1 MGFFYVGFFYHAST
15 YMNFVFK
22 MLYPVKPETLMLF
35 MSLIKL
41 NFSVIKGDR
50 NIISIIVLNLFLLC
64 NEVIVKRMGTSH
76 VNY

>member
-1 MGFFYVGFFYHAST
+1 MLVFFYRAST

-41 NFSVIKGDR
+41 QLFSDQRRSKYYFNYCFKFI
-50 NIISIIVLNLFLLC
+50 LLC